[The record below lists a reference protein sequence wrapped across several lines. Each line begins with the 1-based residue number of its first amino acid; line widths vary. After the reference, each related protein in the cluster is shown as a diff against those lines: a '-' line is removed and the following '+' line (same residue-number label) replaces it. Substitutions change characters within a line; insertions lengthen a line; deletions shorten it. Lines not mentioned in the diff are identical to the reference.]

1 MACLL
6 CLEGD
11 HTSTN
16 HVAAITSTR
25 KQYDSSRDSINANKK
40 GFPFIRGVSAIT
52 GEGLGMDYSYG
63 PPKGSQATEALKG
76 PLRGCMKTGWCPIAL
91 NSPGPRVPITL
102 LPWFKN

>member
-40 GFPFIRGVSAIT
+40 GFPFISAIT
-52 GEGLGMDYSYG
+52 GEG
-63 PPKGSQATEALKG
+63 
-76 PLRGCMKTGWCPIAL
+76 
-91 NSPGPRVPITL
+91 
-102 LPWFKN
+102 